1 MSDEKDRVRV
11 VVIDDEEPA
20 RLAMRQAL
28 EAIGGIDILAECA
41 NGVEAVKFLTEQ
53 KDDKPDLLLLDVQM
67 PKLDGFD
74 VLELIGA
81 DVPVIFT
88 TAFDQYAIKAFQVHA
103 VDYLLKPFGAE
114 RLAEA
119 LARARSR
126 IAVRETLPAK
136 ALVSEARTARSPLER
151 ILIRDKADVHV
162 IPVAKIDYFESQDD
176 YVSLKVG
183 DRTLLKEQTLS
194 ELEQLLDPN
203 RFVRIHRRYL
213 LNVARLAKIEQS
225 VTDSRV
231 AILQDGTELPIS
243 RSGYA
248 KLREIL

>member
-1 MSDEKDRVRV
+1 MSELQPPLRV
-11 VVIDDEEPA
+11 VIVDDEELA
-20 RLAMRQAL
+20 RLALRQHL
-28 EAIGGIDILAECA
+28 TTLGNIEIVGECSNGFEAIKAA
-41 NGVEAVKFLTEQ
+41 TEL
-53 KDDKPDLLLLDVQM
+53 KPDVMLLDVQM
-67 PKLDGFD
+67 PKIDGFE
-74 VLELIGA
+74 VLEVIGR
-81 DVPVIFT
+81 DIPVIFV
-88 TAFDQYAIKAFQVHA
+88 TAYDEFALRAFEVHA

-119 LARARSR
+119 LVRARSR
-126 IAVRETLPAK
+126 NLSRETLPAK
-136 ALVSEARTARSPLER
+136 ALVSEARTGRSPLER

-162 IPVAKIDYFESQDD
+162 IPVAKIDYFEAQDD

-183 DRTLLKEQTLS
+183 DRNLLKEQTLS
-194 ELEQLLDPN
+194 ELEQQRDPG

-213 LNVARLAKIEQS
+213 LNVARLVRIEQS

-231 AILQDGTELPIS
+231 AILHDGTELPIS